1 MKRVT
6 IEAEILEDR
15 AEPRVRC
22 LLLLN
27 DEVMLAME
35 HRALDVIDVMAY
47 EAKRI
52 LTEVRDAS

>member
-1 MKRVT
+1 M
-6 IEAEILEDR
+6 
-15 AEPRVRC
+15 RC

-27 DEVMLAME
+27 DVVMLVME